1 MGAKTLKLK
10 SAKKLF
16 YGGDYI
22 GLILHGCN
30 IFSADTSKPIR
41 QGETDGDG
49 YYYVMRE
56 DMERDIKI
64 GKYVEH
70 GEYDGQLFGTKY
82 DSVRHV
88 IRKGKM
94 SILDLNAQVCWL
106 VCCTQNIPIKKLF
119 FSLKVWLEN
128 DPP

>member
-1 MGAKTLKLK
+1 
-10 SAKKLF
+10 
-16 YGGDYI
+16 
-22 GLILHGCN
+22 
-30 IFSADTSKPIR
+30 
-41 QGETDGDG
+41 
-49 YYYVMRE
+49 
-56 DMERDIKI
+56 MERDIKI

-94 SILDLNAQVCWL
+94 SILDLNAQVCWP

-119 FSLKVWLEN
+119 LAPAVTVGETEGAMDSTSVFFCLFFYL
-128 DPP
+128 